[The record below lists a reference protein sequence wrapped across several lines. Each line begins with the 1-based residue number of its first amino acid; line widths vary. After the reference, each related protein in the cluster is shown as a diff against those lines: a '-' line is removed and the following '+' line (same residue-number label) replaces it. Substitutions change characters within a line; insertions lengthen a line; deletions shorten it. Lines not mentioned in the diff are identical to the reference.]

1 MSVKIEEQL
10 AHLERVVDE
19 LNDVVARQAEEIAV
33 MTRRVAMLMEREAMR
48 EADGSG
54 GVVIGNERPPHY

>member
-1 MSVKIEEQL
+1 MSVEIEERL
-10 AHLERVVDE
+10 AHLERVLDD
-19 LNDVVARQAEEIAV
+19 LNDVVARQADEIAV

-48 EADGSG
+48 KADGSG

>member
-1 MSVKIEEQL
+1 MSVEIEERL
-10 AHLERVVDE
+10 AHLERVLDD
-19 LNDVVARQAEEIAV
+19 LNDVVARQADEITV
-33 MTRRVAMLMEREAMR
+33 LTRRVAMLMEREAMR

>member
-1 MSVKIEEQL
+1 MTVEIEEQL

-33 MTRRVAMLMEREAMR
+33 ITRRVAMLMEREAMR

>member
-1 MSVKIEEQL
+1 MSVEIEERL
-10 AHLERVVDE
+10 AHLERVLDD
-19 LNDVVARQAEEIAV
+19 LNDVVARQADEIAV

>member
-1 MSVKIEEQL
+1 MSVEIEEQL

-54 GVVIGNERPPHY
+54 GVVIGNERPPHF

>member
-1 MSVKIEEQL
+1 MSVEIEEQL

>member
-1 MSVKIEEQL
+1 MSVEIEERL
-10 AHLERVVDE
+10 AHMERVLDD
-19 LNDVVARQAEEIAV
+19 LNDVVSRQADEIV
-33 MTRRVAMLMEREAMR
+33 VLTRRVAMLMEREAMR

>member
-1 MSVKIEEQL
+1 MTVEIEEQL

-33 MTRRVAMLMEREAMR
+33 MTRRVTMLMEREAMR

>member
-1 MSVKIEEQL
+1 MSVEIEEQL

-19 LNDVVARQAEEIAV
+19 LNDVVARQAEEMAV

>member
-1 MSVKIEEQL
+1 VEIEEQL

>member
-1 MSVKIEEQL
+1 MSVEIEERL
-10 AHLERVVDE
+10 AHLERIVDE
-19 LNDVVARQAEEIAV
+19 LNDVVARQADEIDV
-33 MTRRVAMLMEREAMR
+33 MTRRIAMLMEREAMR

>member
-1 MSVKIEEQL
+1 MSVEIEEQL

-54 GVVIGNERPPHY
+54 GVVIGN

>member
-1 MSVKIEEQL
+1 MSVEIEEQL

-33 MTRRVAMLMEREAMR
+33 MTRRVTMLMEREAMR